1 MADEQQAQPVA
12 DNVPAPEPEVTSE
25 PQAAGA
31 DDSASGDA
39 TQGNAGSDKAA
50 WAADRAG
57 LERQIRDAAT
67 IAKENATETERLRA
81 DLEGWNDPVA
91 RIRAGTDGGLST
103 YKQFTAAMAHDG
115 PVEKTEIEQMRADLD
130 AVTSA
135 RQAEQEA
142 HAKSVADRTLA
153 DAAGRDEAFIN
164 ESDAHGLV
172 KALGMSSS
180 LAGLRQQMHSEG
192 KRDIQTSEVADEA
205 ERILTERV
213 GGQMEALL
221 KVDKFKD
228 MLRGMLDKTTQP
240 ARQASEGTKPEVGEA
255 TQSLSTLSNQLN
267 GNEVSDIDW
276 SNMDRDEI
284 RVKAQEIA
292 FRELDKQKLSQA
304 SG

>member
-67 IAKENATETERLRA
+67 IAKENATL
-81 DLEGWNDPVA
+81 LEAANAKNAAWDDPVA
-91 RIRAGTDGGLST
+91 RIMGSDDGLAT
-103 YKQFTAAMAHDG
+103 YKKLTAAMAHDG
-115 PVEKTEIEQMRADLD
+115 AVELSETEQLRADLD
-130 AVTSA
+130 AVRSE
-135 RQAEQEA
+135 RKAEQEA